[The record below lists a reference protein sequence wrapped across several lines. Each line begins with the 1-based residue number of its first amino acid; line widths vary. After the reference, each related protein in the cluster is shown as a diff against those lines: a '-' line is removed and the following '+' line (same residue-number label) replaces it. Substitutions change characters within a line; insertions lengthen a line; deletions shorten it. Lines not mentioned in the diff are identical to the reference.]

1 MFGNV
6 HANLAFTL
14 YEMLYTSDN
23 FGHGV
28 VAKKKVKGL
37 RPCGTAKL
45 FYFPSVT
52 TEFWKIMQYCV
63 AAGPAQ
69 RPWHGGSDTVTPLST
84 ILLNI
89 TIKQHLNCLIT
100 AEVMLNTNLE
110 TSFI

>member
-28 VAKKKVKGL
+28 VAKKRSRDHRKRTLSVLPRGP

-45 FYFPSVT
+45 FLFPISHYYM
-52 TEFWKIMQYCV
+52 EM
-63 AAGPAQ
+63 
-69 RPWHGGSDTVTPLST
+69 
-84 ILLNI
+84 
-89 TIKQHLNCLIT
+89 
-100 AEVMLNTNLE
+100 
-110 TSFI
+110 SFI